1 MALKVLKGTP
11 TLKGAFTAGQQESKA
26 PSAMKQTKEKKK
38 VKTCSG
44 YFGCQNVAA
53 FQEPSG
59 TLYCKVH
66 KPKQVQTSAIQ
77 TDKPAVARKVPKK

>member
-1 MALKVLKGTP
+1 MKGPP
-11 TLKGAFTAGQQESKA
+11 TLKGAFTAGQQDSKA
-26 PSAMKQTKEKKK
+26 PPAQKQTKEKKK
-38 VKTCSG
+38 GKTCNG

-53 FQEPSG
+53 YHEPSG